1 MGQMGSCFMSISAYD
16 RLLFL
21 SLVQHMDPN
30 GTQLESE
37 LSQQDTPCLIVEDSQ
52 AESVLSED
60 DPDQSY
66 RNLQAR
72 CLSNLQTRTRSPV
85 L

>member
-1 MGQMGSCFMSISAYD
+1 
-16 RLLFL
+16 
-21 SLVQHMDPN
+21 MDPN
-30 GTQLESE
+30 GTQLEPE

-60 DPDQSY
+60 DPEQSY

-72 CLSNLQTRTRSPV
+72 CLSNLQPRAHSPV